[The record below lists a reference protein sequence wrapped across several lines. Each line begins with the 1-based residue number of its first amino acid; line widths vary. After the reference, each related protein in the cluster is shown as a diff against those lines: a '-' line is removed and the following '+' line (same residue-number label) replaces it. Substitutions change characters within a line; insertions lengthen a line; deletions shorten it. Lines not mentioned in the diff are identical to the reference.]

1 MKFSPEYISLKSCS
15 ASFSRRRSASFLIST
30 LNFFHGG
37 VLKVSSCSGYD
48 LTLLKADG
56 EWLFSCQFFSGFGYF
71 NLQCSSPPTSPIP
84 HCPNP
89 WITHTPWRVSRG
101 NSSNVLF
108 FSPSW
113 SQLMGFHASLPPFLL
128 ELVKSNQISL
138 LSRTFYILLPICIF
152 ILMPLS
158 LLPLQLHSCPSK

>member
-1 MKFSPEYISLKSCS
+1 MNDFSDFLDVSRSNKLGSWNFLLNISLWSPVLPVFPDEEVPHS
-15 ASFSRRRSASFLIST
+15 WSPPWTSFT
-30 LNFFHGG
+30 G

-108 FSPSW
+108 FHLRDHNWWVS
-113 SQLMGFHASLPPFLL
+113 MPPF
-128 ELVKSNQISL
+128 
-138 LSRTFYILLPICIF
+138 
-152 ILMPLS
+152 PLS
-158 LLPLQLHSCPSK
+158 PRVSQV